1 MKKRIRLTES
11 DLHRI
16 IRETVKR
23 VLNESGGESLFK
35 EEDERMNKM
44 IERWRL
50 DKSLKPLDPYFK
62 WKSHEISTGDFKTL
76 TKNDIMKMIKFC
88 RELQH
93 KNYDENA
100 EDPKDWFKDKELAYL
115 LEYVEMEL
123 INIYPLFKSY

>member
-23 VLNESGGESLFK
+23 VLNESGAESLFK

-62 WKSHEISTGDFKTL
+62 WKSHEISTSDFKTL
-76 TKNDIMKMIKFC
+76 SKNEEAQNIKTSAAKTVSHTIQKGNNKT
-88 RELQH
+88 EP
-93 KNYDENA
+93 A
-100 EDPKDWFKDKELAYL
+100 
-115 LEYVEMEL
+115 
-123 INIYPLFKSY
+123 